1 MLTFLVRRALAAV
14 PVLIGVVLLVFLI
27 LRLIPGDPAQILLFG
42 TNATPERV
50 AELHAQLG
58 LDRSVVVQF
67 GVFLADLLRGDLGFS
82 YSSHGAVTQEIAAR
96 LPYTVNLAAG
106 ALLVALLVGVPT
118 GILGGLKP
126 GSMIDKAATAFSV
139 LGLAVPYFWLAQLL
153 ILVFAVHLG
162 VLPALGVG
170 GTAALVLPSLSLGLG
185 FAAIITRMLRAALMD
200 VYQSPYILVARA
212 KGLSGTQVLV
222 SHAMRNAASSVTTI
236 LGLQIGNLLAGAVAT
251 EVIFG
256 RPGLGNYLV
265 QQIQLKD
272 VPTIQGIVLFIAVA
286 YILIN
291 ILVDAA
297 HGLLDPRVRQAWG
310 S

>member
-1 MLTFLVRRALAAV
+1 MLTFLGKRTLAAV
-14 PVLIGVVLLVFLI
+14 PVLLGVVLLVFLI

-42 TNATPERV
+42 QNATPERV
-50 AELHAQLG
+50 AELHEQLG
-58 LDRSVVVQF
+58 LDRSPVVQF
-67 GVFLADLLRGDLGFS
+67 LSFVGDLLHGDLGFS
-82 YSSHGAVTQEIAAR
+82 YASRGPVSDELAAR
-96 LPYTVNLAAG
+96 LPYTVNLAVG
-106 ALLVALLVGVPT
+106 ALLVAMLVGVPT

-126 GSMIDKAATAFSV
+126 GSVVDKAATAFSV

-153 ILVFAVHLG
+153 ILLFAVRLD

-170 GTAALVLPSLSLGLG
+170 GTSALILPSLSLGLG
-185 FAAIITRMLRAALMD
+185 FAAIITRLLRAALID
-200 VYQSPYILVARA
+200 VYGSPYILVARA
-212 KGLSGTQVLV
+212 KGLSPSRVLV

-256 RPGLGNYLV
+256 RPGLGAYLV
-265 QQIQLKD
+265 QQIGLKD

-286 YILIN
+286 YIVIN

-297 HGLLDPRVRQAWG
+297 HGVLDPRVRRAWAA
-310 S
+310 

>member
-1 MLTFLVRRALAAV
+1 MLTFLGKRTLAAV
-14 PVLIGVVLLVFLI
+14 PVLLGVVLLVFLI
-27 LRLIPGDPAQILLFG
+27 PRLIPGDPAQILLFG
-42 TNATPERV
+42 TNSTPERV
-50 AELHAQLG
+50 AELREQLG

-67 GVFLADLLRGDLGFS
+67 GLFLGDLLHGDLGFS
-82 YSSHGAVTQEIAAR
+82 YSSRGPVSAEIAAR

-106 ALLVALLVGVPT
+106 ALLVALVVGVPT

-126 GSMIDKAATAFSV
+126 GSLVDRAATAFSV

-170 GTAALVLPSLSLGLG
+170 GTSALVLPSLSLGLG
-185 FAAIITRMLRAALMD
+185 FAAIITRMLRAALID
-200 VYQSPYILVARA
+200 VYSSPYILVARA
-212 KGLSGTQVLV
+212 KGLSPARVLTA
-222 SHAMRNAASSVTTI
+222 HAMRNAASSVTTI

-265 QQIQLKD
+265 QQIGLKD

-297 HGLLDPRVRQAWG
+297 HGVLDPRVRKAWAA
-310 S
+310 

>member
-1 MLTFLVRRALAAV
+1 MLSFLARRVLAAV
-14 PVLIGVVLLVFLI
+14 PVLLGVVLLVFLI

-50 AELHAQLG
+50 AALHEELG
-58 LDRSVVVQF
+58 LDRSPVVQF
-67 GVFLADLLRGDLGFS
+67 LSFVGDLLHGDLGFS
-82 YSSHGAVTQEIAAR
+82 YASRGPVSEEIAAR
-96 LPYTVNLAAG
+96 LPYTVNLAVG

-126 GSMIDKAATAFSV
+126 GSLVDKFATAFSV

-170 GTAALVLPSLSLGLG
+170 GTSALILPSLSLGLG
-185 FAAIITRMLRAALMD
+185 FAAIITRMLRAALID
-200 VYQSPYILVARA
+200 VYSSPYILVARA
-212 KGLSGTQVLV
+212 KGLSPSRVLG
-222 SHAMRNAASSVTTI
+222 SHAMRNAASAVTTI

-286 YILIN
+286 YIVIN

-297 HGLLDPRVRQAWG
+297 HGVLDPRVRKAWA

>member
-1 MLTFLVRRALAAV
+1 MLSFLARRVLAAV
-14 PVLIGVVLLVFLI
+14 PVLLGVVLLVFLI

-50 AELHAQLG
+50 AELHRQLG

-67 GVFLADLLRGDLGFS
+67 GTFLADLLRGDLGFS
-82 YSSHGAVTQEIAAR
+82 YSSHGPVATEIAAR
-96 LPYTVNLAAG
+96 LPYTINLAVG

-118 GILGGLKP
+118 GIIGGLKP
-126 GSMIDKAATAFSV
+126 GSLADRAATAFSV

-170 GTAALVLPSLSLGLG
+170 GTPALILPSLSLGVG
-185 FAAIITRMLRAALMD
+185 FAAIITRMLRAALID
-200 VYQSPYILVARA
+200 VYSTPYILVARA
-212 KGLSGTQVLV
+212 KGLSPSRVLV
-222 SHAMRNAASSVTTI
+222 SHALRNAGSSVTTI

-286 YILIN
+286 YI
-291 ILVDAA
+291 V
-297 HGLLDPRVRQAWG
+297 
-310 S
+310 

>member
-1 MLTFLVRRALAAV
+1 MLTFLGKRTLAAV
-14 PVLIGVVLLVFLI
+14 PVLLGVVLLVFLI

-42 TNATPERV
+42 TNSTPERV
-50 AELHAQLG
+50 AELREQLG

-67 GVFLADLLRGDLGFS
+67 GAFLGDLLQGDLGYS
-82 YSSHGAVTQEIAAR
+82 YSSRGPVSAEIAAR

-106 ALLVALLVGVPT
+106 ALLVALVVGVPT

-126 GSMIDKAATAFSV
+126 GSLVDRAATAFSV

-153 ILVFAVHLG
+153 ILVFAVKLG
-162 VLPALGVG
+162 MLPALGVG
-170 GTAALVLPSLSLGLG
+170 GTEALILPSLSLGLG
-185 FAAIITRMLRAALMD
+185 FAAIITRMLRAALID
-200 VYQSPYILVARA
+200 VYSSPYILVARA
-212 KGLSGTQVLV
+212 KGLSSTRVLL
-222 SHAMRNAASSVTTI
+222 SHAMRNAASAVTTI

-265 QQIQLKD
+265 QQIGLKD

-286 YILIN
+286 YIVIN
-291 ILVDAA
+291 IVVDVA
-297 HGLLDPRVRQAWG
+297 HGVLDPRVRKAWAA
-310 S
+310 

>member
-1 MLTFLVRRALAAV
+1 MLTFLGKRTLAAV
-14 PVLIGVVLLVFLI
+14 PVLLGVVLLVFLI

-42 TNATPERV
+42 TNSTPERV
-50 AELHAQLG
+50 AELREQLG

-67 GVFLADLLRGDLGFS
+67 GLFLGDLLRGDLGFS
-82 YSSHGAVTQEIAAR
+82 YSSRGPVTAEIAAR
-96 LPYTVNLAAG
+96 LPYTVNLAVG

-126 GSMIDKAATAFSV
+126 GSLVDRAATAFSV

-153 ILVFAVHLG
+153 ILLFAVNLG

-170 GTAALVLPSLSLGLG
+170 GTSALVLPSLSLGLG
-185 FAAIITRMLRAALMD
+185 FAAIITRMLRAALID
-200 VYQSPYILVARA
+200 VYSSPYILFARA
-212 KGLSGTQVLV
+212 KRLSPARVLL

-265 QQIQLKD
+265 QQIGLKD

-297 HGLLDPRVRQAWG
+297 HGVLDPRVRKAWAA
-310 S
+310 

>member
-1 MLTFLVRRALAAV
+1 MLTFLGKRTLAAV
-14 PVLIGVVLLVFLI
+14 PVLLGVVLLVFLI

-42 TNATPERV
+42 TNSTPERV
-50 AELHAQLG
+50 AELREQLG

-67 GVFLADLLRGDLGFS
+67 GLFLGDLLRGDLGFS
-82 YSSHGAVTQEIAAR
+82 YASRGPVSAEIAAR
-96 LPYTVNLAAG
+96 LPYTVNLAVG

-126 GSMIDKAATAFSV
+126 GSLVDRAATAFSV

-153 ILVFAVHLG
+153 ILLFAVNLG

-170 GTAALVLPSLSLGLG
+170 GTSALVLPSLSLGLG
-185 FAAIITRMLRAALMD
+185 FAAIITRMLRAALID
-200 VYQSPYILVARA
+200 VYSSPYILVARA
-212 KGLSGTQVLV
+212 KGLSPTRVLL

-265 QQIQLKD
+265 QQIGLKD

-286 YILIN
+286 YIVIN

-297 HGLLDPRVRQAWG
+297 HGVLDPRVRKAWA